1 MCDDNICILLGIVAR
16 IAFGLAV
23 CTLSQK
29 VASQRKWLEAPKLAM
44 AQGRGKELLVLMQ
57 CMALTKYLVGL
68 TLHTL
73 QEGHLREG
81 NLAVNPPF
89 FSFSVAL
96 SSWPSF
102 LKLQSLLLWLLLDP
116 HDQQ

>member
-1 MCDDNICILLGIVAR
+1 MCDDKICVLLGIVAL
-16 IAFGLAV
+16 IAFGPAG

-29 VASQRKWLEAPKLAM
+29 IALQRKWLEAPESAIV
-44 AQGRGKELLVLMQ
+44 QGGGKEILVLVQ
-57 CMALTKYLVGL
+57 CMALTKCLVEL
-68 TLHTL
+68 LLHTS
-73 QEGHLREG
+73 QEGNLQEG
-81 NLAVNPPF
+81 NLAVDPPF

-116 HDQQ
+116 HDQH